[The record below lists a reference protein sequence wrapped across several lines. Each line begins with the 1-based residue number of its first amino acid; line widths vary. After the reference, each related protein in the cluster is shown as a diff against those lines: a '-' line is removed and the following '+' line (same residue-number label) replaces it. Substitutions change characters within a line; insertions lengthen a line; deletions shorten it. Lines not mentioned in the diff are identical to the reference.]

1 MFLVTSGPLTAT
13 VGSERVAAFGPGAM
27 IGEMGFLTGNPR
39 SASVKADVPSTLA
52 EFANFDG
59 LPTVLR
65 ERLYKR
71 IAVVLAGRLGATTKS
86 LVASIG

>member
-1 MFLVTSGPLTAT
+1 
-13 VGSERVAAFGPGAM
+13 
-27 IGEMGFLTGNPR
+27 
-39 SASVKADVPSTLA
+39 VKADVPSTLV

-71 IAVVLAGRLGATTKS
+71 IAVVLAGRLGVTTKS

>member
-1 MFLVTSGPLTAT
+1 
-13 VGSERVAAFGPGAM
+13 M

-39 SASVKADVPSTLA
+39 SATVKADVPSTLV

-59 LPTVLR
+59 LPPELR

-86 LVASIG
+86 LVAAIG